1 MPLWAPWLTERASG
15 LRALLSLGSSMLL
28 GPGPRVSAL
37 QVHGNG
43 PVLDDEILADPEV
56 QDAIKNE
63 GSVHRSFKIL
73 NTDRATFGRVGG
85 AVAKL
90 HGDSGFAGS
99 LSFDLEVRP
108 NPKHSQAPA
117 TIAISPDSCQSYSS
131 ASGNAARSR
140 SVPSLLHDVLATL
153 MGRH

>member
-63 GSVHRSFKIL
+63 
-73 NTDRATFGRVGG
+73 GRVGG

>member
-1 MPLWAPWLTERASG
+1 M
-15 LRALLSLGSSMLL
+15 
-28 GPGPRVSAL
+28 

-43 PVLDDEILADPEV
+43 PVLDDDILADPEV

-90 HGDSGFAGS
+90 HGDSGFAGT
-99 LSFDLEVRP
+99 LSFDLEVRLG
-108 NPKHSQAPA
+108 PKCSQSPV
-117 TIAISPDSCQSYSS
+117 IIMLNPDSHP
-131 ASGNAARSR
+131 
-140 SVPSLLHDVLATL
+140 SV
-153 MGRH
+153 M